1 MLSITIRL
9 GCKNFRLQFFEQ
21 GQGRW
26 ERDGRGAPDPFIR
39 VTGDTIGPECPAELA
54 DGRLPSLSPETG

>member
-39 VTGDTIGPECPAELA
+39 VTGDTIGPQTP
-54 DGRLPSLSPETG
+54 GGVG